1 MSFEWLEEDKDGF
14 MTVCHD
20 FKVPEIPEFKP
31 YIP

>member
-1 MSFEWLEEDKDGF
+1 MSFEWFEEDKDGF
-14 MTVCHD
+14 IKVCND